1 MSKAGESILR
11 GAREAVDY
19 ARGAREGFVTHAPD
33 RKALF
38 VEELSDA
45 DLEAISKA
53 EVPAEHDHLDLEY
66 EG

>member
-11 GAREAVDY
+11 GAREALDY
-19 ARGAREGFVTHAPD
+19 ARRARERFVTHAPD

-45 DLEAISKA
+45 ELEAISKV

>member
-11 GAREAVDY
+11 GAREALDY
-19 ARGAREGFVTHAPD
+19 ARGARAGFVTYAPD

-45 DLEAISKA
+45 ELEAISKA

>member
-1 MSKAGESILR
+1 MSKVGESILR
-11 GAREAVDY
+11 GAREALDY
-19 ARGAREGFVTHAPD
+19 ARLAREGFVTHAPD

-38 VEELSDA
+38 VEELSDVE
-45 DLEAISKA
+45 LEAISKA

>member
-1 MSKAGESILR
+1 MSNAGESILR
-11 GAREAVDY
+11 GAREVLDY

-38 VEELSDA
+38 VEELSDVE
-45 DLEAISKA
+45 LEAISKA
-53 EVPAEHDHLDLEY
+53 EFPAEHDHLDLEY